1 MEAKKS
7 SFKGT
12 LNYNSSKL
20 IHHNSS
26 ACGEKFERNGEGG
39 KENDS
44 LHIAFFRAC
53 WFQNILSYIKKLRA
67 AHLFTTAGHS
77 SLDKSM
83 GFQADLV
90 VWNALLI

>member
-1 MEAKKS
+1 MDAKKS
-7 SFKGT
+7 SFKCT

-20 IHHNSS
+20 IDHNSS
-26 ACGEKFERNGEGG
+26 VWGEKFKRNGEGK

-44 LHIAFFRAC
+44 LHIAFLRVC
-53 WFQNILSYIKKLRA
+53 WFQNILSYIKKSRV

-77 SLDKSM
+77 TLDKSI
-83 GFQADLV
+83 GFQAGFV